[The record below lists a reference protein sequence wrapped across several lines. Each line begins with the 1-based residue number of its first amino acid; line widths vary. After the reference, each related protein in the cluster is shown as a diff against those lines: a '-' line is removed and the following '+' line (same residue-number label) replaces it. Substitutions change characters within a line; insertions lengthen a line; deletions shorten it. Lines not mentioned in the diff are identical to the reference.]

1 MLLASMRVQQTMTG
15 ISNTGLFW
23 ADLAVAL
30 KDPEFREAFFNQ
42 LEETN
47 KDGNNEN

>member
-1 MLLASMRVQQTMTG
+1 MTIG

-30 KDPEFREAFFNQ
+30 KNPEFREAFFNQ
-42 LEETN
+42 LEEMG
-47 KDGNNEN
+47 KDGNDES

>member
-1 MLLASMRVQQTMTG
+1 MRAQQMTIG
-15 ISNTGLFW
+15 ISNTGLFC

-42 LEETN
+42 LEEMG
-47 KDGNNEN
+47 KDGNDES

>member
-1 MLLASMRVQQTMTG
+1 MLLVSMRAQQMTIG

-42 LEETN
+42 LEEMN
-47 KDGNNEN
+47 KDGNNES